1 MLRDILSSNGFII
14 LTTYRQLIC
23 YRFLLLPTFTASK
36 QTPVVVKESKT
47 GFWFVVFTTSLAFV
61 VSQLDVSIVNVA
73 VPQIGKSFSADIS
86 TLQWMVDAYTI
97 AFAVLMLSAGG
108 MSDLLGSK
116 RLFQLGLLIFGLASV
131 GCGLAW
137 SPLALIG
144 FRALQG
150 VGSATMIP
158 SSLSILNNTFVHEPK
173 LRARAVAYWTAGGAI
188 SIAAGPVLGGL
199 LLNMSSW
206 RMIFLVNIPICLLG
220 LAFSIYLTDSPK
232 SKNRGFDIPGQ
243 LIWMLALTTFIAAVI
258 EWHNLGPHSP
268 FIYGGIIFSLLML
281 GLFIWRERVAAA
293 PILPLDLF
301 QSKNFNLFIGLG
313 MSFNGAYYG
322 LVFVLSLYLQQV
334 LHYSA
339 FEAGMAFL
347 PLTGSFLIAN
357 LTSSILMERYGIR
370 VPILSG
376 LIVFAIGCTC
386 LLLAGAHTPYWLLLF
401 AFFALPLGMGVAV
414 PAMTTGTL
422 ATVKA
427 NRSGIASA
435 VLNTTRQAAGAVGVA
450 VFGTMA
456 GGKSDSIVT
465 AITQIAVMAAA
476 FMMLY
481 AFVVF
486 KLLKEPAH

>member
-1 MLRDILSSNGFII
+1 MKK
-14 LTTYRQLIC
+14 T
-23 YRFLLLPTFTASK
+23 
-36 QTPVVVKESKT
+36 KT

-86 TLQWMVDAYTI
+86 TLQWIVDAYTI

-116 RLFQLGLLIFGLASV
+116 RLFQLGLLFFGLASV

-137 SPLALIG
+137 SPLTLIC

-158 SSLSILNNTFVHEPK
+158 SSLSILNNTFAAEPK

-199 LLNMSSW
+199 LLNISSW
-206 RMIFLVNIPICLLG
+206 RWIFLVNIPICLAG
-220 LAFSIYLTDSPK
+220 LILSIYLPDSPK
-232 SKNRGFDIPGQ
+232 SHKRGFDIPGQ
-243 LIWMLALTTFIAAVI
+243 SIWMVSLTAFIAAVI
-258 EWHNLGPHSP
+258 EWHHLGPHSP

-281 GLFIWRERVAAA
+281 GLFVWREKVAAA

-301 QSKNFNLFIGLG
+301 KSSNFNVFIGMG
-313 MSFNGAYYG
+313 MALNCAYYG

-334 LHYSA
+334 LHYTA

-347 PLTGSFLIAN
+347 PLTGGFLIAN
-357 LTSSILMERYGIR
+357 LTSSVLMERYGIR
-370 VPILSG
+370 VPIIIG
-376 LIVFAIGCTC
+376 LVVFAIGASC
-386 LLLAGAHTPYWLLLF
+386 LLLAKADAPYWQLLF
-401 AFFALPLGMGVAV
+401 AFFGLPLGMGIAV

-422 ATVKA
+422 ATVTV

-456 GGKSDSIVT
+456 GGGSDHIVK
-465 AITQIAVMAAA
+465 AIMQIAVIAAG
-476 FMMLY
+476 FMLVY
-481 AFVVF
+481 ALVVF
-486 KLLKEPAH
+486 KLLKEPKHH

>member
-1 MLRDILSSNGFII
+1 M
-14 LTTYRQLIC
+14 
-23 YRFLLLPTFTASK
+23 K
-36 QTPVVVKESKT
+36 KSKT
-47 GFWFVVFTTSLAFV
+47 GFWFVVLTTSLAFV

-86 TLQWMVDAYTI
+86 TLQWIVDAYTI
-97 AFAVLMLSAGG
+97 SFAVLMLSAGG

-158 SSLSILNNTFVHEPK
+158 SSLSILNNTFAAEPK
-173 LRARAVAYWTAGGAI
+173 MRARAVAYWTAGGAI

-199 LLNMSSW
+199 LLNMANW
-206 RMIFLVNIPICLLG
+206 RWIFLVNIPICLTG
-220 LAFSIYLTDSPK
+220 LLLSIDLIDSPK
-232 SKNRGFDIPGQ
+232 SQKRGFDIPGQ
-243 LIWMLALTTFIAAVI
+243 FVWMLSLTAFIAAVI
-258 EWHNLGPHSP
+258 EWHHLGPHSP
-268 FIYGGIIFSLLML
+268 LIYGGMIFSVLML
-281 GLFIWRERVAAA
+281 ILFIWRERIAAA

-301 QSKNFNLFIGLG
+301 KSSNFNIFIGLG
-313 MSFNGAYYG
+313 MSLNCVYYG

-339 FEAGMAFL
+339 FGAGMAFL
-347 PLTGSFLIAN
+347 PLTGSFLVSNIA
-357 LTSSILMERYGIR
+357 SSFLMEHYGIR
-370 VPILSG
+370 VPILIG
-376 LIVFAIGCTC
+376 LVIFAIGCAF
-386 LLLAGAHTPYWLLLF
+386 LLLAKADTPYWQLLF
-401 AFFALPLGMGVAV
+401 SFFCLPLGMGVAV

-422 ATVKA
+422 STVST

-435 VLNTTRQAAGAVGVA
+435 VLNTTRQAAGAMGVA

-456 GGKSDSIVT
+456 GGGPNHIVS
-465 AITQIAVMAAA
+465 AIIQIAVIASA
-476 FMMLY
+476 FMLIY
-481 AFVVF
+481 ALLVF
-486 KLLKEPAH
+486 KLLKEPVHK